1 MINAMKQFLN
11 LDDLSNF
18 EQTIIEG
25 IKLKKNPNKFE
36 LLGNQKT
43 LGMLFFNP
51 SLRTRLS
58 TQKAAQNLEKI
69 FIILRYLWTLIFFS

>member
-36 LLGNQKT
+36 LLGNQKA
-43 LGMLFFNP
+43 LGMLF
-51 SLRTRLS
+51 L
-58 TQKAAQNLEKI
+58 
-69 FIILRYLWTLIFFS
+69 ILV